1 VEVALEE
8 SSQLSSSPSILC
20 STLMLQEPIQEV
32 SDSSHCRHKPSRTAL
47 GQHCSP
53 TPLKKHSL
61 CISSRSQWGG
71 RALARLGGAV
81 AVAVLESG
89 AATTAAATGRVA
101 TGIKATHASPA
112 AAAALAA
119 ALGTGVATGPVD
131 AIVAAP
137 GTASGALRSIR
148 SSLRLP
154 LHDPHPGRAF

>member
-47 GQHCSP
+47 GQHC
-53 TPLKKHSL
+53 
-61 CISSRSQWGG
+61 SRSQWGG